1 MTQRSGS
8 SAAEGWEVEWSLG
21 VTETILLP
29 GKQVRDFRGLGDPGD
44 GPAVRMA
51 GNCEKTLDLLWR

>member
-1 MTQRSGS
+1 MVDRL
-8 SAAEGWEVEWSLG
+8 E